1 MTTTEETA
9 PPRRKRSLF
18 KGFLAGAI
26 GGLVG
31 AAAKAAGEA
40 VYPPRTQGQIP
51 PPAVLVNRMADR
63 PLSENEEEVSVQA
76 IHWGFGALV
85 GGVYGALAEY
95 QPVVTGRLGANFGLT
110 LCGITHASALP
121 MMGLTESPENQPAR
135 EHASEL
141 VTHAI
146 YGVTTEVVRRGGTQ
160 STLKPKRTRLRPI
173 KDRAQVPEASFR
185 PSGAVSPFRRFGR
198 SVPQAAPA
206 LPCGW

>member
-1 MTTTEETA
+1 MSTTEA
-9 PPRRKRSLF
+9 SASSRRKRSLF

-31 AAAKAAGEA
+31 SGAKAAAEA

-51 PPAVLVNRMADR
+51 PPAVLVNRMSDR
-63 PLSENEEEVSVQA
+63 PLTEKEEEVSVRA

-95 QPVVTGRLGANFGLT
+95 QPAITSRLGASFGLT

-121 MMGLTESPENQPAR
+121 MMGLTETPENQPAR
-135 EHASEL
+135 EHATEL

-146 YGVTTEVVRRGGTQ
+146 YGVTTEVVRR
-160 STLKPKRTRLRPI
+160 
-173 KDRAQVPEASFR
+173 AA
-185 PSGAVSPFRRFGR
+185 RRI
-198 SVPQAAPA
+198 
-206 LPCGW
+206 L

>member
-1 MTTTEETA
+1 MKTKA
-9 PPRRKRSLF
+9 PRRKRSLL
-18 KGFLAGAI
+18 KGFLAGAV
-26 GGLVG
+26 GGLAG

-51 PPAVLVNRMADR
+51 PPAVLVNRMAGR
-63 PLSENEEEVSVQA
+63 SLTEQEEEASVKV

-95 QPVVTGRLGANFGLT
+95 APVVTGRLGVNFGLT

-121 MMGLTESPENQPAR
+121 MMGLTEKPEDQPPR

-146 YGVTTEVVRRGGTQ
+146 YGVTTEVVRRA
-160 STLKPKRTRLRPI
+160 TRKML
-173 KDRAQVPEASFR
+173 
-185 PSGAVSPFRRFGR
+185 
-198 SVPQAAPA
+198 
-206 LPCGW
+206 

>member
-1 MTTTEETA
+1 MSKTKGTA
-9 PPRRKRSLF
+9 SSRRKRSLF

-31 AAAKAAGEA
+31 AGAKAAAEI

-51 PPAVLVNRMADR
+51 PPAVLVNRMSDH
-63 PLSENEEEVSVQA
+63 PLTEKEEEVSVRA

-95 QPVVTGRLGANFGLT
+95 QPAITNRLGASFGLT

-146 YGVTTEVVRRGGTQ
+146 YGVTTEVVRRAA
-160 STLKPKRTRLRPI
+160 R
-173 KDRAQVPEASFR
+173 RA
-185 PSGAVSPFRRFGR
+185 
-198 SVPQAAPA
+198 
-206 LPCGW
+206 L

>member
-1 MTTTEETA
+1 MTTTEATA
-9 PPRRKRSLF
+9 SSRRKRSLF

-51 PPAVLVNRMADR
+51 PPAVLVK
-63 PLSENEEEVSVQA
+63 EEEVSVRA

-95 QPVVTGRLGANFGLT
+95 QPAVTGRLGANFGLT

-146 YGVTTEVVRRGGTQ
+146 YGVTTEVVRR
-160 STLKPKRTRLRPI
+160 LARK
-173 KDRAQVPEASFR
+173 
-185 PSGAVSPFRRFGR
+185 
-198 SVPQAAPA
+198 A
-206 LPCGW
+206 L

>member
-1 MTTTEETA
+1 MTTTEEDA
-9 PPRRKRSLF
+9 SPRRKRSLI
-18 KGFLAGAI
+18 KGFIAGAV

-51 PPAVLVNRMADR
+51 PPAVLVNRMVDQ
-63 PLSENEEEVSVQA
+63 PLTEKQEEVSVQA
-76 IHWGFGALV
+76 IHWGFGALA

-95 QPVVTGRLGANFGLT
+95 QPAVTGRLGANFGLT

-135 EHASEL
+135 EHASEF

-146 YGVTTEVVRRGGTQ
+146 YGVTTELVRRMARKV
-160 STLKPKRTRLRPI
+160 L
-173 KDRAQVPEASFR
+173 
-185 PSGAVSPFRRFGR
+185 
-198 SVPQAAPA
+198 
-206 LPCGW
+206 

>member
-1 MTTTEETA
+1 MKTTDKTVS
-9 PPRRKRSLF
+9 PRRKRSLM

-40 VYPPRTQGQIP
+40 VYPPRTLGQIP
-51 PPAVLVNRMADR
+51 PPAVLVNRLSDR
-63 PLSENEEEVSVQA
+63 PLSEEEEEASVRA
-76 IHWGFGALV
+76 IHWGFGALA

-95 QPVVTGRLGANFGLT
+95 QPVVTGRLGATFGLT

-121 MMGLTESPENQPAR
+121 MMGLTESPTNQPAR

-146 YGVTTEVVRRGGTQ
+146 YGVTTELVRR
-160 STLKPKRTRLRPI
+160 LVRKVI
-173 KDRAQVPEASFR
+173 
-185 PSGAVSPFRRFGR
+185 
-198 SVPQAAPA
+198 
-206 LPCGW
+206 

>member
-1 MTTTEETA
+1 MSTSPEIA
-9 PPRRKRSLF
+9 PQGRKRSIL

-31 AAAKAAGEA
+31 AAAKAVAEA

-51 PPAVLVNRMADR
+51 PPAVLVNRMASR
-63 PLSENEEEVSVQA
+63 PLSETEEVVSVQA

-85 GGVYGALAEY
+85 GGAYGAVAEY

-110 LCGITHASALP
+110 LCGMTHASTLP

-146 YGVTTEVVRRGGTQ
+146 YGVTTEVVRR
-160 STLKPKRTRLRPI
+160 
-173 KDRAQVPEASFR
+173 
-185 PSGAVSPFRRFGR
+185 AVRK
-198 SVPQAAPA
+198 V
-206 LPCGW
+206 L